1 MKLVKVDATSSTN
14 SYLKDYVRLNSIKV
28 PCCLAA
34 DNQISGRGQRGTT
47 WQSQAG
53 KNLTFSVYLPDLE
66 DIHKQNFKL
75 SALVALALIDT
86 LHKYCAP
93 KLSIKWPNDILSRQ
107 FKIGGIL
114 IENMFNQNRSGA
126 SIIGIGLN
134 VNQDEFPGLPKASSL
149 KSITQGT
156 FDLEILLNDLLTEIE
171 NIPLKFN
178 TLSYSN
184 VLELYYSHLFKYNKV
199 GMYQYPDG
207 TLIQGLLRG
216 VDNYG
221 RLIVEFEED
230 RIDSF
235 DIKEIQI
242 KY

>member
-75 SALVALALIDT
+75 SALVALALINT

>member
-178 TLSYSN
+178 TLSYSD